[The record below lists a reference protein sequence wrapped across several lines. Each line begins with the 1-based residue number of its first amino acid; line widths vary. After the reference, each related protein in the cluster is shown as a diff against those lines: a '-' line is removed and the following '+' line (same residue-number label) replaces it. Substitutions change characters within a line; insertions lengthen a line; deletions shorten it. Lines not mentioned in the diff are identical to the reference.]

1 MYRGMSRLL
10 LLLALATLCSG
21 APAAGDST
29 VVFNEIMYHPASSE
43 SSLEWVELH
52 NQMAVNMD
60 LSGWSLEG
68 GIDFKFSEG
77 TILTG
82 GGYLVVAISP
92 AALAAAT
99 GYTNAFGPFA
109 GRLSNSGETLE
120 LRNNNHRLMDSLDYD
135 TDGEWPV
142 GPDGAGV
149 SLAKIDP
156 DAASEP
162 AMNWTMSAQVGGTP
176 GAPNFPGITE
186 TPGNVVLVNIDQ
198 SWKYQNGGTDPDPGW
213 RAIAFD
219 DSAWSSGKALF
230 HAGNPPVPPG
240 GPQPVPTLFNTGV
253 DPNHDALAPGAPD
266 PHYVLTASAHSTP
279 PPPPIAATVI
289 QNHPAWSANDPSS
302 SWIGPVNPG
311 TANVAAG
318 EYRYRTAFDLTGFQA
333 ATAEIILSVAADNR
347 INDVLLNGASRGISF
362 VGFSGFSPDFT
373 VQGGFTAG
381 ANTLEFV
388 TANDSTTPNPA
399 GFRARVGGTA
409 RQSLPLNTLLAS
421 GHVTDYFR
429 TVFVLGGDPASTALK
444 LNTLADDG
452 AVFYLNGI
460 EVLRVNLP
468 TGQITPSTFAS
479 SNIANSAWTGL
490 LPISSA
496 SLQAGTN
503 VLAVELHQA
512 AGGTND
518 LLFASELIAVP
529 VPPAKPT
536 LVFNEI
542 AASTN
547 AIFWIELANNG
558 TNDIPLDGYGVVN
571 DGAADR
577 QFIFSSGQSLPSGG
591 RLVLDES
598 LLGFHPQSGDRL
610 YLHPP
615 NRNSVVDAVAVR
627 QTLRGRSPD
636 GTGRWLYPAQPT
648 PGGANVFAFRDEI
661 VINEIMYHPRALP
674 PTAAVFQQATLRPI
688 TTVWKYNQ
696 SGIDLGTAWRA
707 SGYDDSSWPSGAAL
721 LFVEDGPLPA
731 PKNTPLTLGRNT
743 YYFRTTFLFTG
754 STNGL
759 ELRLHPVVDDGA
771 VFYLNGEEARRI
783 NLDTDPIG
791 YFTNASPG
799 VSDATFTGPFTIP
812 LTNLVSGTN
821 VLAVEVH
828 QASSNSTDVV
838 FGTEL
843 LARTA
848 LSPALPWRESPEA
861 WIELHNRDTNTVDLS
876 GWQIDRGID
885 YTFPPGTT
893 MAPGAYLIVTDNT
906 NYLQSLRPGIPMIG
920 NFTNRLSHHSDLI
933 ALRDTNG
940 NPVDEVRYY
949 DNGRWPG
956 YADGGGSSLEL
967 RSPWADN
974 SKPEGWA
981 ASDETAL
988 SQWKTYSYQGVA
1000 AADLGPTLWN
1010 EFVLGL
1016 LNAGE
1021 VLLDDISVI
1030 ESPNTAPRELL
1041 QNGSFENGA
1050 TSWRTIGTHAQSS
1063 VIVDPANS
1071 ANHVLH
1077 LIASGPAEHMHNH
1090 AETTLAGGATIVNGR
1105 EYRISFRARWLAGSN
1120 QLHTRLYFNRLAQT
1134 TSLDVPGLNGTPG
1147 ARNSRFAS
1155 NVGPTFDQFRHRP
1168 VAPAANEPAT
1178 VSVLAD
1184 DPDGVTACALW
1195 WSANGGVWNNLAM
1208 VALGNGFFESAI
1220 PGQAA
1225 GSVVQFYVEAT
1236 DALGAK
1242 ATFPARGPNSRA
1254 LYKVNDGQAIP
1265 GRLHSV
1271 RLVMNTADASSLH
1284 APTNVMSNG
1293 RMGATVV
1300 YDEQEV
1306 FYDVGVHLQSSQRGR
1321 VDDSRVGFTIQFHP
1335 DHLFRGV
1342 HDSITIDR
1350 SGGYS
1355 GIGGDHDEIVL
1366 KHAINHAGGLP
1377 GMYDDL
1383 VRFIAPR
1390 SQHTGS
1396 GLLLTAKYDDEFL
1409 DTQYANGSDG
1419 GQFKLELVYYPLTTV
1434 AGDPQSAKLP
1444 QPDDVIGTDIR
1455 DLGEDKEAYRWNL
1468 LIENNRD
1475 RDDYAP
1481 LITLAR
1487 AFSLSGATLD
1497 AATQQLMDV
1506 DEWMRAF
1513 AMKSLS
1519 GDVDTYSQGYP
1530 HNFIIYFRPDD
1541 GKALAFLWDADFSW
1555 TRAVSAPLIGGDNIG
1570 RIISLPNNRRLYYA
1584 HLNDLITTT
1593 FNTAYMAPWTAHYA
1607 ALAGQNYTGVLNYIG
1622 QRANYVRSQFP
1633 VQVPFAI
1640 TTNGGQDFMVT
1651 TPSTSLGGTGWLNL
1665 KRILV
1670 EGRPESIPFT
1680 WPALTTWQAAVPLI
1694 LGNNRLTLL
1703 AYDFQGNLVGSNT
1716 ITVTSTAVGG
1726 GLDTDADGIPDIWE
1740 RDNGLNSLFNDAAFD
1755 HDGDGLSNFQE
1766 YLSGSHPFDFQS
1778 SLRLDATRATDD
1790 IRLGFQAVAGRSYT
1804 IQYRD
1809 SLQGA
1814 LWTRLV
1820 NVAPQS
1826 TNRIVE
1832 LSDPVSTG
1840 SAERF
1845 YRLTTPQ
1852 LP

>member
-1 MYRGMSRLL
+1 MSRGMSRSLF
-10 LLLALATLCSG
+10 LLALAAFSSG
-21 APAAGDST
+21 APALADST
-29 VVFNEIMYHPASSE
+29 VVFNEIMYHPATSE

-60 LSGWSLEG
+60 LSGWSIEG
-68 GIDFKFSEG
+68 GIDFKFPEG
-77 TILTG
+77 TVLAG

-92 AALAAAT
+92 AALAAAA
-99 GYTNAFGPFA
+99 GYTNALGPFA
-109 GRLSNSGETLE
+109 GRLSNSGEILE
-120 LRNNNHRLMDSLDYD
+120 LRNNNRRLMDGVDYD
-135 TDGEWPV
+135 TAGEWPV

-149 SLAKIDP
+149 SLAKINP
-156 DAASEP
+156 NSASEP
-162 AMNWTMSAQVGGTP
+162 ATNWTMSAQTGGTP
-176 GAPNFPGITE
+176 GASNFPEIAE
-186 TPGNVVLVNIDQ
+186 TPTNVVLVNVDQ
-198 SWKYQNGGTDPDPGW
+198 SWKYQNSGGDPGAGW
-213 RAIAFD
+213 TAVDFD
-219 DSAWSSGKALF
+219 DNAWPGGRALF
-230 HAGNPPVPPG
+230 LGGNPQVPPG
-240 GPQPVPTLFNTGV
+240 EPQPVPTLFNTGV
-253 DPNHDALAPGAPD
+253 DSNRATLAPAAPD
-266 PHYVLTASAHSTP
+266 PHYLLTVSAQSTP
-279 PPPPIAATVI
+279 PPPPIAAMVI
-289 QNHPAWSANDPSS
+289 QNHPAWFANDPSS

-311 TANVAAG
+311 TANIAAG
-318 EYRYRTAFDLTGFQA
+318 EYRYRTAFDLTGFDA
-333 ATAEIILSVAADNR
+333 ATAEVILSVAADNR
-347 INDVLLNGASRGISF
+347 VNDVLLNGASRAISF

-373 VQGGFTAG
+373 VQSGFAPG
-381 ANTLEFV
+381 MNTLEFV
-388 TANDSTTPNPA
+388 TANDTATPNPG
-399 GFRARVGGTA
+399 GFRARSSGTA
-409 RQSLPLNTLLAS
+409 RKSLPLNTPLVS

-429 TVFVLGGDPASTALK
+429 TAFVFAGDPAATALK
-444 LNTLADDG
+444 LNALADDG
-452 AVFYLNGI
+452 AVFYLNGVEI
-460 EVLRVNLP
+460 LRVNMP
-468 TGQITPSTFAS
+468 PGQITPSTFAS
-479 SNIANSAWTGL
+479 SNITNSAWTGL
-490 LPISSA
+490 LRISSV
-496 SLQAGTN
+496 SLRAGTN
-503 VLAVELHQA
+503 VLAAELHQA
-512 AGGTND
+512 VNGTND
-518 LLFASELIAVP
+518 LLFTAELTATP
-529 VPPAKPT
+529 APPTKPS
-536 LVFNEI
+536 LAFNEI

-547 AIFWIELANNG
+547 AVFWLELANNG
-558 TNDIPLDGYGVVN
+558 TTDIPLEGCVVVS
-571 DGAADR
+571 DGAVDR
-577 QFIFSSGQSLPSGG
+577 QFIFPPGQSLSAGG
-591 RLVLDES
+591 RRALDES
-598 LLGFHPQSGDRL
+598 QLGFHPQSGDRL
-610 YLHPP
+610 YLYPP
-615 NRNSVVDAVAVR
+615 NRNSVIDAVVVE
-627 QTLRGRSPD
+627 QTLRGRTPD
-636 GTGRWLYPAQPT
+636 GTGRWLFPAQPT
-648 PGGANVFAFRDEI
+648 PGGANLFAFRDEI
-661 VINEIMYHPRALP
+661 VINEILYHPRALP
-674 PTAAVFQQATLRPI
+674 PTAPVFQETTLLPIATA
-688 TTVWKYNQ
+688 WKYNQ

-707 SGYDDSSWPSGAAL
+707 AGYDDSSWPSGAAL

-771 VFYLNGEEARRI
+771 VFYLNGGEARRI

-828 QASSNSTDVV
+828 QASTNSTDVV

-861 WIELHNRDTNTVDLS
+861 WIELYNRGTNTVDLG
-876 GWQIDRGID
+876 GWELDRGID

-893 MAPGAYLIVTDNT
+893 MAPGAYLVVTDNT
-906 NYLQSLRPGIPMIG
+906 NYLQSLRADIPMIG

-933 ALRDTNG
+933 VLRDTSG

-949 DNGRWPG
+949 DDGRWPAH
-956 YADGGGSSLEL
+956 ADSGGSSLEL
-967 RSPWADN
+967 RNPLADN
-974 SKPEGWA
+974 SKAEAWA
-981 ASDETAL
+981 ASDETGK
-988 SQWKTYSYQGVA
+988 SQWKTYSYQGIA

-1016 LNAGE
+1016 LNTGE
-1021 VLLDDISVI
+1021 ALLDDISVI
-1030 ESPNTAPRELL
+1030 ESPNTAPRELI
-1041 QNGSFENGA
+1041 QNGSFETGP
-1050 TSWRTIGTHAQSS
+1050 TSWRIIGTHGQSR

-1077 LIASGPAEHMHNH
+1077 LVATGPTEHMHNH

-1120 QLHTRLYFNRLAQT
+1120 QLHTRLYFNRLAST
-1134 TSLDVPGLNGTPG
+1134 TLLDVPQLNGTPG
-1147 ARNSRFAS
+1147 ARNSRFEG
-1155 NVGPTFDQFRHRP
+1155 NGGPTFDQFHHVP
-1168 VAPAANEPAT
+1168 VVPGANEPAT

-1184 DPDGVTACALW
+1184 DADGVTACGLW
-1195 WSANGGVWNNLAM
+1195 WSANGGAWNNLAM
-1208 VALGNGFFESAI
+1208 AAPGNGLFEGAI

-1242 ATFPARGPNSRA
+1242 ATFPTRGPNSRA

-1265 GRLHSV
+1265 GRLHNV
-1271 RLVMNTADASSLH
+1271 RLVMTGADANVLH

-1293 RMGATVV
+1293 RIGATVV

-1306 FYDVGVHLQSSQRGR
+1306 FYDVDVHLQSSQRGR
-1321 VDDSRVGFTIQFHP
+1321 ADESRVGFTIRFHP

-1355 GIGGDHDEIVL
+1355 GAGGDHDEIVL

-1390 SQHTGS
+1390 SQHTGT
-1396 GLLLTAKYDDEFL
+1396 GLLLMAKYDDEFL

-1419 GQFKLELVYYPLTTV
+1419 GQFKLELIYYPLTTV
-1434 AGDPQSAKLP
+1434 DGTAQGAKLP

-1455 DLGEDKEAYRWNL
+1455 DLGEDKEAYRWNF

-1497 AATQQLMDV
+1497 LATQQLMDV

-1519 GDVDTYSQGYP
+1519 GDADTYSQGYP
-1530 HNFIIYFRPDD
+1530 HNLIIYFRPDD

-1555 TRAVSAPLIGGDNIG
+1555 TRAVSAPLIGSDNIG
-1570 RIISLPNNRRLYYA
+1570 RIISLPNNRRLYYG

-1607 ALAGQNYTGVLNYIG
+1607 ALVGQNYSGVANYIG
-1622 QRANYVRSQFP
+1622 QRASYVRSQFP
-1633 VQVPFAI
+1633 AQVPFAI

-1651 TPSTSLGGTGWLNL
+1651 TPSTILGGTGWINL

-1670 EGRPESIPFT
+1670 EGRPEATPFT
-1680 WPALTTWQAAVPLI
+1680 WPALTTWQATVPLI
-1694 LGNNRLTLL
+1694 LGNNRLTFQ
-1703 AYDFQGNLVGSNT
+1703 AYDFRGNLVSSNT
-1716 ITVTSTAVGG
+1716 VTVTSTAVGG
-1726 GLDTDADGIPDIWE
+1726 GLDTDADGIPDVWE
-1740 RDNGLNSLFNDAAFD
+1740 RDHGLNSFFNDAAFD
-1755 HDGDGLSNFQE
+1755 YDGDGLSNQQE
-1766 YLSGSHPFDFQS
+1766 YLTGSHPFDPLSGLQ
-1778 SLRLDATRATDD
+1778 LDATRATDG
-1790 IRLGFQAVAGRSYT
+1790 IRLAFQAVAGRSYT
-1804 IQYRD
+1804 VQYRD
-1809 SLQGA
+1809 ALQGGQ
-1814 LWTRLV
+1814 WTRLV

-1832 LSDPVSTG
+1832 LGDPVSMS